1 MHSSNVLL
9 ALINTPTIKH
19 IEIDDCRHLALVVV
33 QIDASKLIKF
43 FISIKIGMIAIALI
57 NYFKTIQGK

>member
-19 IEIDDCRHLALVVV
+19 IEIDDCGDVGLVVGRV
-33 QIDASKLIKF
+33 DGSKLTKF

-57 NYFKTIQGK
+57 NYFETMQGK